1 MIDFIYEKILQ
12 HSDKLITVL
21 MLIFMGFALRVTL
34 QLFGQT
40 WIKTKAHTTT
50 IIVLPIITYVIT
62 NVISGN
68 IALSLGMVGAL
79 SIVRF
84 RNPVRSPL
92 ELSVYFG
99 AITMGIAAS
108 VSMMWLIFLIFAIA
122 MAIIFLI
129 FVNKISQGVFSIPFF
144 NTSFS
149 EGNSLSSITII
160 SKDQISSLDNHKLL
174 QSKVVSVSDGN
185 TVYYLTSINFNLLRE
200 IEKEVQ
206 KNYELIS
213 IELRR

>member
-1 MIDFIYEKILQ
+1 MFELLLTNILL
-12 HSDKLITVL
+12 HSDKLIAIST
-21 MLIFMGFALRVTL
+21 LIFLGLAIRITL
-34 QLFGQT
+34 QFFGQS
-40 WIKTKAHTTT
+40 WIQTKAHTTT
-50 IIVLPIITYVIT
+50 ILLLPIITYVIT

-108 VSMMWLIFLIFAIA
+108 VSLSWLIFLVIAIFVAILALSVVNMVSTKIFA
-122 MAIIFLI
+122 
-129 FVNKISQGVFSIPFF
+129 VPFF
-144 NTSFS
+144 STSFS
-149 EGNSLSSITII
+149 EGNSLSSISIT
-160 SKDQISSLDNHKLL
+160 SKQQIADLDDHHLL
-174 QSKVVSVSDGN
+174 QSKVISNAEGTV
-185 TVYYLTSINFNLLRE
+185 VYYLSSINFELLRK
-200 IEKEVQ
+200 IQKEFQQNEYVQ
-206 KNYELIS
+206 S